1 MAGALSHTGY
11 PRYAGIAVSDHGPT
25 RPPGCLPLQ
34 PRGAQGGW
42 QLTCLSLY
50 KIQITNSPQPCFS
63 HGVRE
68 NIMAFLILVIGDLHI
83 PDRALDIPAKARPS
97 RASPP
102 HASG

>member
-1 MAGALSHTGY
+1 MAVLLYPITDLPAHLGACPSSL
-11 PRYAGIAVSDHGPT
+11 VE
-25 RPPGCLPLQ
+25 LK
-34 PRGAQGGW
+34 GGW
-42 QLTCLSLY
+42 QLIRLSLY

-102 HASG
+102 YASG